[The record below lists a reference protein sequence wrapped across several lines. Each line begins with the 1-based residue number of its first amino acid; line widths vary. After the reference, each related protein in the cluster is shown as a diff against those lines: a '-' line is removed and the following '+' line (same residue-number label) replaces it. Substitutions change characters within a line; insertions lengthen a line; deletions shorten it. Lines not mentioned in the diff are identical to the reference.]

1 MAARSHTTGRELA
14 SAAGSHR
21 PDGGVIA
28 PGQDADTRG
37 GFVAHSGRGGDF
49 DAGARRGGGGIGGRR
64 RRGVVGVAGSG
75 VDGESSGI
83 ADLEW
88 GRRNEARGELDVG
101 RRSDGRYT
109 SRRSAG
115 WDGGGVLGDVGRR
128 VAGWRGEAGRGDT
141 EDSGVDDEPEVLDAR
156 LLPAAVCCWAATIVA
171 VTAGWVAGVLLAVAL
186 VVVAIGLWVL
196 LLWGMAHRGERRRVV
211 AVVALAAVLLA
222 AGFAVAA
229 AWREHRVATHPLR
242 SAAGLS
248 VPVVVT
254 PGGDPKAVRGKS
266 FGGSRWVVR
275 GSLDE
280 YRLGETTVRAGGAVV
295 ILASGDAWAELVPGQ
310 AVEFQARVD
319 LPGRRDLTVV
329 MLLAQGSPQNVGGL
343 PWWQRVA
350 RSVRTDFAT
359 ATSRALPPEPAGLLP
374 ALVDGDTSALPD
386 ELREEFEIAGLEH
399 LCVVSGANFT
409 ILLGAVLLVVRVL
422 TLGPRAGA
430 LVAGAAL
437 VMFVIIARPDPS
449 VLRAG
454 AMGAITLLALVTGRR
469 KQALPALCA
478 AIIGLLAVWPALA
491 VSAGFALSVCATA
504 GLILLAPSWADWLR
518 ARGWRRVP
526 AEIFAVAA
534 GAFVV
539 TTPLM
544 VALDGKVSLVAIFA
558 NILVE
563 PVIAPIT
570 VIGAI
575 GAMLACVWLPLAVL
589 VVRCAAPPMW
599 WLLFVAEHVAD
610 VPDSSVEVP
619 GGLLGGL
626 IACVVVAV
634 GIVALRFAVIR
645 RVVLTVAF
653 GVAAA
658 AIPVRIWHPGWPPA
672 GWVLAA
678 CDVGQGDGLALSVG
692 AGTAVVI
699 DVGPEARPMRN
710 CLDRLHIS
718 RIALLVLTHPHAD
731 HIGGISGALDGRV
744 VAAVAVGPHELEGLA
759 PSAGNTSV
767 AEGMPSAA
775 QSGSGSADGR
785 EHESGSSSGCGFVHG
800 PSVPQVQHD
809 SSQYKNDSASARP
822 GSAVGGMAAQCQPV
836 GDSCQPTGERCAAPH
851 ARLSSGDSRGA
862 ELRRG
867 ARVEGLARVLEVTQE
882 ADIPLSE
889 LSAGQVFRFGAV
901 ELEVLAPESG
911 GLRPTPGAEADEAND
926 RSIVL
931 AASTPAGRILLTGDI
946 EAPAQ
951 RALLET
957 GVPLRADVLKLPH
970 HGSRT
975 TTTEFLAAV
984 HPRLTVISVGA
995 DNTFGHPNAGILTE
1009 LSALGTT
1016 VARTDERGDVLVLG
1030 DGQSLRVVTAR

>member
-1 MAARSHTTGRELA
+1 M
-14 SAAGSHR
+14 
-21 PDGGVIA
+21 
-28 PGQDADTRG
+28 
-37 GFVAHSGRGGDF
+37 
-49 DAGARRGGGGIGGRR
+49 
-64 RRGVVGVAGSG
+64 
-75 VDGESSGI
+75 
-83 ADLEW
+83 
-88 GRRNEARGELDVG
+88 
-101 RRSDGRYT
+101 
-109 SRRSAG
+109 
-115 WDGGGVLGDVGRR
+115 
-128 VAGWRGEAGRGDT
+128 
-141 EDSGVDDEPEVLDAR
+141 
-156 LLPAAVCCWAATIVA
+156 
-171 VTAGWVAGVLLAVAL
+171 TAGWVAGVLLAVAL

-211 AVVALAAVLLA
+211 AVVALASVLMA

-242 SAAGLS
+242 TAAGLS
-248 VPVVVT
+248 VRVVVM
-254 PGGDPKAVRGKS
+254 PGGDPKAVRGRS

-275 GSLDE
+275 GSLDG
-280 YRLGETTVRAGGAVV
+280 YRFGETTVQAGGAVV
-295 ILASGDAWAELVPGQ
+295 VLASGDAWAELVPGQ

-319 LPGRRDLTVV
+319 LPGRRDLTVA
-329 MLLAQGSPQNVGGL
+329 MLLAQGSPQTVGEL

-409 ILLGAVLLVVRVL
+409 ILLSAVLLAVRVL

-544 VALDGKVSLVAIFA
+544 VALDGKVSLVAIVA
-558 NILVE
+558 NVLVE

-575 GAMLACVWLPLAVL
+575 GAVLSCVWLPLAVL

-610 VPDSSVEVP
+610 VPGSSVEVP

-634 GIVALRFAVIR
+634 GILALRFAVIR

-653 GVAAA
+653 GVAAVV
-658 AIPVRIWHPGWPPA
+658 IPVRIWHPGWPPE

-731 HIGGISGALDGRV
+731 HIGGISGALDGRA
-744 VAAVAVGPHELEGLA
+744 VAAVAVGLHELEGLA
-759 PSAGNTSV
+759 PSADSTSV
-767 AEGMPSAA
+767 ARGVAT
-775 QSGSGSADGR
+775 QSGSDSAGGRELETGSNGGCGLVNGASLTQVQSDSPQHQSGSASSR
-785 EHESGSSSGCGFVHG
+785 SSSAGEDRAG
-800 PSVPQVQHD
+800 
-809 SSQYKNDSASARP
+809 
-822 GSAVGGMAAQCQPV
+822 QCRPV
-836 GDSCQPTGERCAAPH
+836 GNSCQPSGELCAGQPD
-851 ARLSSGDSRGA
+851 RPLSRDSHGA
-862 ELRRG
+862 NVRRG
-867 ARVEGLARVLEVTQE
+867 ARVEGLARVVEVTQE
-882 ADIPLSE
+882 ADIPLLE
-889 LSAGQVFRFGAV
+889 LSARQVFHFGTV
-901 ELEVLAPESG
+901 QLEVLAPEAG
-911 GLRPTPGAEADEAND
+911 GLRPTPGAEADDAND

-931 AASTPAGRILLTGDI
+931 AATTSAGRILLTGDI
-946 EAPAQ
+946 ESPAQ
-951 RALLET
+951 RTLLET
-957 GVPLRADVLKLPH
+957 GVPLHADILKLPH

-975 TTTEFLAAV
+975 TTNEFLAAV

-995 DNTFGHPNAGILTE
+995 DNTFGHPNAAILTE

-1016 VARTDERGDVLVLG
+1016 VARTDQRGDVLVLG
-1030 DGQSLRVVTAR
+1030 DGQSLRVVTSR